1 MKMDIDKAIAEH
13 SEKFEAM
20 MERHRELMAQQ
31 DREIIALRKHVDN
44 LIAGLSNCKLEM
56 RD

>member
-1 MKMDIDKAIAEH
+1 MDIDKAIAEH